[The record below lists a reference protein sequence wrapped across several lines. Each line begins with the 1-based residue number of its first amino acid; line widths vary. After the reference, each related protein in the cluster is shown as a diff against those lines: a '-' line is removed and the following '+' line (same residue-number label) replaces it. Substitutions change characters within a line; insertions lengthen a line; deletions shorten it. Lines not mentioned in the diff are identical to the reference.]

1 MFNLFF
7 VSFLGVIITL
17 PFGYLLIKNYE
28 RTIGSYSK
36 ILLYGIIVI
45 SFISIFLNF
54 FTPLN
59 KIICTLLI
67 LISIYIIF
75 KNKNF
80 FFNIVFLKFSIIA
93 SIIVFILVFNSTVYR
108 PDAYLYHLP
117 FIDILNEFKII
128 IGLTNL
134 HQRFGITS
142 ILQYTSAFY
151 NNFIFFEKGI
161 FLPSALIASSV
172 IINFCSQIFSYF
184 NKRNFGIHF
193 FYLLFITIFIAYKM
207 NRYGEYG
214 NDYPAHFLFYYI
226 ISEILLFFKNK
237 NNNFSNLFL
246 ISAFVFMNKVSMIFV
261 MILPILFLNR
271 INNKQILNYKNYF
284 TILFILFWITK
295 NLLISGCLIY
305 PVSKTC
311 IETLPWSNTHKT
323 NRLSIEAEA
332 WAKSWNNEK
341 NPKFL
346 NQEIY
351 VKNFNWINTWSKNH
365 LNKIS
370 KIFFPYL
377 IFLMLI
383 TIYIFTKKKK
393 KNEKINYRNELQLI
407 FILIILSAVWLIKI
421 PLFRFGFSYLVCLIS
436 LFFAIFCSRYDIYK
450 SKKIFFSLFIFC
462 MIIFIGKN
470 LLRFQY
476 YLTEYE
482 VNIFPKIKIQNE
494 NKLKKIDIGELKYY
508 ESLAE
513 CGYGFAPC
521 THYKNLKLVSRNYKS
536 YIAIIDT
543 EKNN

>member
-7 VSFLGVIITL
+7 VSFLGTIITL
-17 PFGYLLIKNYE
+17 PFGYLLLKNHE
-28 RTIGSYSK
+28 RTINIYSK
-36 ILLYGIIVI
+36 SLLYGIIVI

-75 KNKNF
+75 NNKNF
-80 FFNIVFLKFSIIA
+80 FFNIVFLKFSVIA
-93 SIIVFILVFNSTVYR
+93 SLIVFILVFKSTVYR

-172 IINFCSQIFSYF
+172 TINFCSQIFSYF

-226 ISEILLFFKNK
+226 ISEILLFFNNK

-271 INNKQILNYKNYF
+271 IDKKQILNYKNYF

-346 NQEIY
+346 DQEIY

-370 KIFFPYL
+370 KILFPYL

-383 TIYIFTKKKK
+383 TIYIFTKSKKK
-393 KNEKINYRNELQLI
+393 DEKINYRNELQLI
-407 FILIILSAVWLIKI
+407 FILIILSAVWFIKI

-436 LFFAIFCSRYDIYK
+436 LFFATFCSRYENYK
-450 SKKIFFSLFIFC
+450 NKKIFFSLFIFC

-470 LLRFQY
+470 LLRFQN

-482 VNIFPKIKIQNE
+482 VNVLPKIKIQNE
-494 NKLKKIDIGELKYY
+494 NKLKKVDIGKLKYY